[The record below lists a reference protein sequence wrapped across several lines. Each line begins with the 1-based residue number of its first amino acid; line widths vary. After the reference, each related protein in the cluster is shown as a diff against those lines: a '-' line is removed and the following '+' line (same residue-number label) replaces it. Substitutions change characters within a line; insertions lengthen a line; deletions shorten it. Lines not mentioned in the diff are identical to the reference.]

1 MIQEEQANKQSLV
14 DSLAPLLAD
23 VVTASS
29 SDDPLKEQLEGNN
42 EELRKRCQQ
51 LISAVEDRYEA
62 LTDALRLAEKYKEDK
77 AKVEQW
83 MADTNAKLDTMGPP
97 PSNPK
102 EAEKELNKIKVSL
115 YTASYDVHHMM
126 CIT

>member
-23 VVTASS
+23 VVTGSS
-29 SDDPLKEQLEGNN
+29 SDDPLKEQLEGSN
-42 EELRKRCQQ
+42 EELRKRWQQ
-51 LISAVEDRYEA
+51 LINAVEDRQEA
-62 LTDALRLAEKYKEDK
+62 LTDALRLAEKYEEDK
-77 AKVEQW
+77 TKVEQW
-83 MADTNAKLDTMGPP
+83 MADTNAKLDAMGPP

-102 EAEKELNKIKVSL
+102 EAEKELDKIKVSII
-115 YTASYDVHHMM
+115 